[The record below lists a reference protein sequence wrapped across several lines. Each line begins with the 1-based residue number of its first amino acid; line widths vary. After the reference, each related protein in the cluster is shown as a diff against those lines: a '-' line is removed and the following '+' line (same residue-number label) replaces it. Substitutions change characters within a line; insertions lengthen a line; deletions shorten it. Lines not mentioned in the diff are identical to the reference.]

1 MRKLS
6 PTQLKALA
14 RIHLSG
20 LVMRESEI
28 DERFAAS
35 LDLEAPNFVIV
46 NIATVRVLLR
56 EGLITRVRYEDDP
69 PDVDYRWGTSA
80 RGRELLHENR
90 DYLADAGREI
100 SHYRALTSMWNL
112 ELARKSPH
120 LFARAPE
127 AAAAGEPG
135 S

>member
-6 PTQLKALA
+6 PAQLKALA

-28 DERFAAS
+28 DEPFSAS
-35 LDLEAPNFVIV
+35 LDLDAPNFVIV

-56 EGLITRVRYEDDP
+56 EGLITRVRFDDDP
-69 PDVDYRWGTSA
+69 PDVDYRWGTSI
-80 RGRELLHENR
+80 RGRDLLHENR
-90 DYLADAGREI
+90 EYLADAGREI
-100 SHYRALTSMWNL
+100 SHYRALTTMWDL

-120 LFARAPE
+120 LYAPSPE
-127 AAAAGEPG
+127 TGE
-135 S
+135 